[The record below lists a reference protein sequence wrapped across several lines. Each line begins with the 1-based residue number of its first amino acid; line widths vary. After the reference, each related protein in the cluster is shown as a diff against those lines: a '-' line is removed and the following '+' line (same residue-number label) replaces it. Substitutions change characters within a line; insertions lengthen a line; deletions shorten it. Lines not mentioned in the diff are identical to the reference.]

1 MADVTPTYGA
11 GKDPSAYKPTVS
23 TLYNM
28 IEKIARQIIYA
39 PSADDRLAFFDKIP
53 INKGTTIE
61 QVVAKLAESTAFE
74 GSTNDGTDNPFK
86 TNYPSIAVK
95 YFNNWTTKQ
104 FTTTVSQQ
112 EIRKVIQGDINV
124 DDIVGPLV
132 TALTEGDQYEKYDD
146 IKNLLWYG
154 SQNAAMVKYPSTGIA
169 DTEYT
174 KILNTLKD
182 VISGMQFVNDDFN
195 AAGILRRTLPSDIRV
210 IMPYKIKNAI
220 DVNELAGVFNL
231 DKAEIGNRIVEIDD
245 PTTAGATPAIYVVDQ
260 NAVLVYTRLY
270 EMTTLW
276 NPKQLYMNYFLT
288 VERLFAMS
296 PLFDAVQIPITTAGG

>member
-1 MADVTPTYGA
+1 MAVVTPTYGA
-11 GKDPSAYKPTVS
+11 GKDPSAYTPTVNS
-23 TLYNM
+23 LYNM

-61 QVVAKLAESTAFE
+61 QVVAKLAESSAFG

-112 EIRKVIQGDINV
+112 EIRKVIQGDCNV

-132 TALTEGDQYEKYDD
+132 TALTEGDQYEKYTD